1 MSEPYYSRRYLS
13 EKLGALVYDMVE
25 FLEVGRW
32 EDLGDRIEPKT
43 MDRCRDNIVDKCKA
57 IVGEV
62 TKTDVQYSRVLMLD
76 PGASSEG
83 NRVRAAAELR
93 SYGHSDLKGGSL
105 LKTLKDVTGTEDG
118 SWRDVLLGLADLIEP
133 VAAKAGSDD

>member
-1 MSEPYYSRRYLS
+1 MTEPYYSRRYLS

-32 EDLGDRIEPKT
+32 EDLGDQIEPKK
-43 MDRCRDNIVDKCKA
+43 MARCRDNIVDKCKA

-62 TKTDVQYSRVLMLD
+62 TKTDVRYSRALMLD

-83 NRVRAAAELR
+83 DRVRAASKLR
-93 SYGHSDLKGGSL
+93 SYGHDTLRSGSL
-105 LKTLKDVTGTEDG
+105 LKTLKDVTGTGDG
-118 SWRDVLLGLADLIEP
+118 SWRDVLLRLADLIEP
-133 VAAKAGSDD
+133 EATKAGGDD

>member
-1 MSEPYYSRRYLS
+1 MSEPYYSRRYLA
-13 EKLGALVYDMVE
+13 EKYQALSYDMVD
-25 FLEVGRW
+25 FLRVGDFRDL
-32 EDLGDRIEPKT
+32 EDQIAPET

-62 TKTDVQYSRVLMLD
+62 TKTDVRYSRALMLD

-83 NRVRAAAELR
+83 DRARAAAELR

-118 SWRDVLLGLADLIEP
+118 SWRDVLLRLADLIEP
-133 VAAKAGSDD
+133 EATKAGSDD